1 MKALKDSLW
10 STGCSNLFILSRP
23 RNVNY
28 EETLQVMTASF
39 DTFGNLSLI
48 LVSKQSEPPLS
59 TMPLHCVD
67 RERVL
72 ISAASGWVLQK
83 KKEDESTSVY
93 LRDLSRVFLHQH
105 IHFAR
110 LTVQHLYMKIYTPVK
125 DLIVK
130 GGLLKQ
136 RRNKREM

>member
-1 MKALKDSLW
+1 
-10 STGCSNLFILSRP
+10 
-23 RNVNY
+23 
-28 EETLQVMTASF
+28 
-39 DTFGNLSLI
+39 
-48 LVSKQSEPPLS
+48 
-59 TMPLHCVD
+59 MPLHCVD

-130 GGLLKQ
+130 GGLLAKE
-136 RRNKREM
+136 K